1 MQDKKQQLELDM
13 EQWTGSKLG
22 KEYIKAIYC
31 HPAYL
36 TYMPKH
42 HAKCRA
48 RWSTGWKGDC
58 SVWDACMNFTTGAAS
73 WLCFGCVMVL
83 LWLLLWPLP
92 QPEKKLCYGCH
103 ASQEWINHW
112 IFFQPLSSH
121 LAYPGFSEQRRQ
133 CEQWDNWCC
142 EQGQQDN
149 WCSWQDKQQYNS
161 ILKSRD
167 ITLQTKVHR
176 VKAMIFHES
185 CMDVRVRP

>member
-1 MQDKKQQLELDM
+1 MRNAELDEAQAGM
-13 EQWTGSKLG
+13 ETALYETPVWTSPL
-22 KEYIKAIYC
+22 EQ
-31 HPAYL
+31 
-36 TYMPKH
+36 H
-42 HAKCRA
+42 HGYVLAVLWFCY
-48 RWSTGWKGDC
+48 GCC
-58 SVWDACMNFTTGAAS
+58 SGRCLS
-73 WLCFGCVMVL
+73 
-83 LWLLLWPLP
+83 
-92 QPEKKLCYGCH
+92 QKRSCYGCH

-121 LAYPGFSEQRRQ
+121 LAYPGFSEQCRQ

-149 WCSWQDKQQYNS
+149 WCSWQNKQQYNS